1 MTGLLTVRFLASLQ
15 RTTAMRGIER
25 RPVGGYAA
33 NRPYPIF
40 LENRAS
46 FRTK

>member
-1 MTGLLTVRFLASLQ
+1 MTGLLTVRFLALLEM
-15 RTTAMRGIER
+15 TTAMRGIER
-25 RPVGGYAA
+25 RPVGGVAA
-33 NRPYPIF
+33 NPPDPIF